1 MENSFRQRVNDVKA
15 QARGCWPLILPELGI
30 PCEVLVNRHQ
40 PCPMCGG
47 KDRFRFDDRHGNG
60 EYYCNGCG
68 AGNGITL
75 LEKYHRWDFLTTLGK
90 LEALLGIS
98 PPPATEPSP
107 SSPSW
112 RMRTLLQ
119 RTWEEATPVQ
129 AGDAVA
135 RYLANR
141 GLELAEFPKV
151 LRTHPALGYYESDG
165 KRARLVG
172 RHPAMI
178 AKVQSVDRRPVTLHR
193 TYLAEGAKA
202 AVAAAKKFFSAGV
215 KGAAIR
221 LYEPDTELA
230 LAEGIE
236 TALAVHAQTGLPVW
250 AAGSAGN
257 LELVALPEAVKR
269 VAIFADRD
277 ENYRGQAAA
286 YGLAYRLAC
295 AKPRKAVTVYL
306 PREPGTDFLDAHNA
320 RRLLAA

>member
-15 QARGCWPLILPELGI
+15 RARGSWPVILAGLGI

-47 KDRFRFDDRHGNG
+47 KDRFRFDDRHANG

-75 LEKYHRWDFLTTLGK
+75 LEKYHRWDFLTALRK
-90 LEALLGIS
+90 LEEALGFAPS
-98 PPPATEPSP
+98 GATGPFPASA
-107 SSPSW
+107 SW

-119 RTWEEATPVQ
+119 RTWEEAKPVEG
-129 AGDAVA
+129 GDAVA

-151 LRTHPALGYYESDG
+151 LRTHPALGYYERDG
-165 KRARLVG
+165 KRSRLVG
-172 RHPAMI
+172 RYPAML
-178 AKVQSVDRRPVTLHR
+178 AKVQAVDRRPVTLHR

-202 AVAAAKKFFSAGV
+202 AVDAAKKFFSAGV
-215 KGAAIR
+215 RGAAIR
-221 LYEPDTELA
+221 LYEPETELA

-236 TALAVHAQTGLPVW
+236 TALAVHMQTGLPVW

-257 LELVALPEAVKR
+257 LELVELPEVVKR

-277 ENYRGQAAA
+277 EHYRGQAAA
-286 YGLAYRLAC
+286 YVLAYRLAS
-295 AKPRKAVTVYL
+295 ARPRKAVTVYV
-306 PREPGTDFLDAHNA
+306 PRDPGTDFLDAYNA
-320 RRLLAA
+320 RRRLAA